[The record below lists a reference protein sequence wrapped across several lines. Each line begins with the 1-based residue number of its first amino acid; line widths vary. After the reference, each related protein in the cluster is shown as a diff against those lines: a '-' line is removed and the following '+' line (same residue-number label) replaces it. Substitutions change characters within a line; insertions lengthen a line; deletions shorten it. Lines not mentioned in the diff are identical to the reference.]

1 MLTVIIAVVV
11 AILQIILFFKLWG
24 MCNNVKKLTKQ
35 IEDNATISIDDLLHM
50 WHTKSPDFEKKLEER
65 IYRDLKELFATVYY
79 PQQLPGAYQIR
90 REVWQQRCEAFG
102 WEFPE
107 SLRDLPTVEDFS
119 AKYRFS
125 SMIGIR

>member
-65 IYRDLKELFATVYY
+65 MYRDLKDTFAVYY
-79 PQQLPGAYQIR
+79 PPQIPAAYEGAYER
-90 REVWQQRCEAFG
+90 WQQRCEAFG